1 MLVFEILPN
10 YSFSLPA
17 KSFCKIHQCPYKQR
31 NVFFQ
36 NHHISCKQKRK
47 NKDYDDDA
55 KRPNGPRRWPIV
67 HDTYLLSQSRRQLLL
82 VDDQFFL
89 HLFDDFRE
97 FRTCV
102 ILLDMY
108 HITWTRTISFFAIVM
123 GLFTRGSCCVIIRAL
138 RAVDVDPCDVFVK
151 SERTGFTFLTCTID
165 LIPFAARHDTGLGSH
180 WDCGRLSLTMQTIP
194 P

>member
-67 HDTYLLSQSRRQLLL
+67 LDTYLLSQSRRQLLL

-108 HITWTRTISFFAIVM
+108 HITWTRTISCQQRVCHHNVNV
-123 GLFTRGSCCVIIRAL
+123 LKL
-138 RAVDVDPCDVFVK
+138 DV
-151 SERTGFTFLTCTID
+151 
-165 LIPFAARHDTGLGSH
+165 
-180 WDCGRLSLTMQTIP
+180 
-194 P
+194 